1 MKALAPRLPLLLLAF
16 AGSAFCTSIYA
27 EDTATPP
34 PPAPHHR
41 PGMHGGAIVPE
52 KRLEHL
58 TKQLGLTAEQQQKI
72 KPILVEQSE
81 LMKKLAESRQQ
92 LESVLTP
99 EQLEKFKESKH
110 GRHGHH
116 PRQDGD

>member
-1 MKALAPRLPLLLLAF
+1 MKALAPRLPILLLAF
-16 AGSAFCTSIYA
+16 AGSALCTSTYA
-27 EDTATPP
+27 EDTEPLPP
-34 PPAPHHR
+34 PPHHG

-58 TKQLGLTAEQQQKI
+58 TKQLGLTAEQQKKI

-81 LMKKLAESRQQ
+81 LMKKLAESRKQ

-99 EQLEKFKESKH
+99 EQLEKFKEGKH
-110 GRHGHH
+110 GQRGNH
-116 PRQDGD
+116 PRQDEN

>member
-16 AGSAFCTSIYA
+16 AGSTLCTSIYA

-34 PPAPHHR
+34 PPPQHG
-41 PGMHGGAIVPE
+41 PGMHGGTIVPE
-52 KRLEHL
+52 RRLEHL

-81 LMKKLAESRQQ
+81 LMKKLAESRKQ

-99 EQLEKFKESKH
+99 EQLAKFKESKH
-110 GRHGHH
+110 GPRGQH